1 MRVLLSLAAM
11 ALAAS
16 ASAHVT
22 VSPKESMAGA
32 HETYE
37 VRMPNEKQADTIALE
52 LRFPAGL
59 KINSIEQKPDWRT
72 EPLRDASGA
81 LVGVRWT
88 GKLAPMQFTRF
99 GLLATNPSPPRN
111 LVWTATQFYADGTKV
126 EWKGAAGSK
135 TPAPL
140 VTLVGGDHRMGPQ
153 EMTHSH

>member
-1 MRVLLSLAAM
+1 MRVLLFLAAM

-99 GLLATNPSPPRN
+99 GLLASNPQSAGD
-111 LVWTATQFYADGTKV
+111 LAWTATQFYADGTKI
-126 EWKGAAGSK
+126 EWSGPAGSK
-135 TPAPL
+135 TPAPR
-140 VTLVGGDHRMGPQ
+140 VTLVAGSHDMGRR
-153 EMTHSH
+153 EMNHSH